1 MNRVLAEAMARSLRP
16 SILVE
21 YRRLAFVY
29 PVSEVRITFDSELRS
44 GRYDMDLFNADSST
58 FETFDEGRQVL
69 EVKCN
74 EFIPQHILNV
84 LSSVPLLRQAVSKFA
99 ICRSMK

>member
-1 MNRVLAEAMARSLRP
+1 M
-16 SILVE
+16 
-21 YRRLAFVY
+21 
-29 PVSEVRITFDSELRS
+29 RITFDSELRS
-44 GRYDMDLFNADSST
+44 GRYNMDLFDPDSST
-58 FETFDEGRQVL
+58 FETFDSDVQVL

-84 LSSVPLLRQAVSKFA
+84 LYSVPLLRQAVSKFA